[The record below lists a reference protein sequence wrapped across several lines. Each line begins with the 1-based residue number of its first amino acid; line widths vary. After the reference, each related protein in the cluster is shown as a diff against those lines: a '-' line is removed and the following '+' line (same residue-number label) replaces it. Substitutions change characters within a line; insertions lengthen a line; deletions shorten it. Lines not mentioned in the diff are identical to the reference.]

1 MEILLDTHALWWSLT
16 APEQLAP
23 EAAAAIRDPR
33 NVVNFSPASIWELEF
48 KAARGKLVLPRNW
61 TDALG
66 PSGFLE
72 LPIRTAQVVEAA
84 RLPAHHHD
92 PFDRLLIAQARLG
105 NLRLASRDAIFSQYD
120 VTLLPA

>member
-1 MEILLDTHALWWSLT
+1 MDILLDTHALWWALT

-23 EAAAAIRDPR
+23 EAAAALRDPR
-33 NVVNFSPASIWELEF
+33 NVVSFSPASVWELEI
-48 KAARGKLVLPRNW
+48 KAARGKLVLPDHW
-61 TDALG
+61 TDALA

-105 NLRLASRDAIFSQYD
+105 HLCLATRDAVFRQYD
-120 VTLLPA
+120 VVLLPV